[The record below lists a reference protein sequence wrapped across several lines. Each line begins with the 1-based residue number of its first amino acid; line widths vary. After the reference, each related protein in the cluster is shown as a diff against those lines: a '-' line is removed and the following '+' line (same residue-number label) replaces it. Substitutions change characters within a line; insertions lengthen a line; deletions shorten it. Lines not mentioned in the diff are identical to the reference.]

1 MCHGM
6 MEYLFNELHT
16 YMYRYMYVL
25 IILQN
30 MCHLEL
36 QVGGTCNERGATGT
50 VWNLKLNTS
59 YLGDALVWQ
68 REHLRITSFLVYNLL
83 DYVARTRTS
92 ITRRPILV
100 VTQRVATSMTLTTLV
115 IKPYGAYE
123 PWLREQ
129 KGVVELSGCMDTT
142 VGTGMFM

>member
-36 QVGGTCNERGATGT
+36 QVGGTCKERGATGT
-50 VWNLKLNTS
+50 AWNLKLNTS

-68 REHLRITSFLVYNLL
+68 REHLRTTSFLVYNLL
-83 DYVARTRTS
+83 DYVAQTRTS

-115 IKPYGAYE
+115 I
-123 PWLREQ
+123 
-129 KGVVELSGCMDTT
+129 
-142 VGTGMFM
+142 